1 MKKGCVYVNF
11 EEPRT
16 KNQEPR
22 TKNQEPR
29 TKNQEPRTKRKLG
42 FTLSE
47 LLVSLAVLG
56 LIAGL
61 TVPNVVASVQKTKTK
76 AMGKSLIQATA
87 EVFRTAYLTGEL
99 EAALPPTVGDHYFNS
114 KNHPLVQLAIQKMNP
129 TTVCDSN
136 QVSDACTPPDGDYYF
151 RTNPKLIFADGS
163 ILTVH
168 GYNSDLGALT
178 LFVDYNGFKAGPN
191 LTWAQRQEAGNASLS
206 DRNYLMVNLSD
217 STVSGGGF
225 DCKPGML
232 CPAAAWY
239 PHTLPIWNA
248 LFNS

>member
-11 EEPRT
+11 E
-16 KNQEPR
+16 
-22 TKNQEPR
+22 EPR

-87 EVFRTAYLTGEL
+87 DFFRTAYLNGEIQTTAKEWVYL
-99 EAALPPTVGDHYFNS
+99 DNASS
-114 KNHPLVQLAIQKMNP
+114 KNNSIVQLAMQRMNP
-129 TTVCDSN
+129 VRVCDINSTTVECGS
-136 QVSDACTPPDGDYYF
+136 SDLDWSF
-151 RTNPKLIFADGS
+151 RSGPRFIFADGS
-163 ILTVH
+163 VLVFWAID
-168 GYNSDLGALT
+168 SDRIAIS
-178 LFVDYNGFKAGPN
+178 VDYNGFKEGPN

-206 DRNYLMVNLSD
+206 DRNYLMVNISD
-217 STVSGGGF
+217 STISGGGF

-232 CPAAAWY
+232 CPAHWF
-239 PHTLPIWNA
+239 TTTIPIWNA